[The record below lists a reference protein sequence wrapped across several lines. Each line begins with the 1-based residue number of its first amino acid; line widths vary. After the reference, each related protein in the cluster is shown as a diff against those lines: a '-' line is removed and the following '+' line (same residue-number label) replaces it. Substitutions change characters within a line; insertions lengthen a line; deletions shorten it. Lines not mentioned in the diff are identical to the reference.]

1 MKKKVLTEAKIKQ
14 FVLPKEGQEE
24 HFDAALPGFAVRVTP
39 RGTKSFVF
47 FYRKNGTLRRKT
59 LGRYGLSTPSQPSL
73 NLAEAR
79 DRARAMLR
87 GEDPSDKQAEQQEQ
101 NERAEADT
109 YATAVDDFIQKYA
122 IAKKNN
128 RSWKPQQ
135 QLLMNAGK
143 KLDAKGRPDKK
154 SKGWADRPV
163 TEITRRDIH
172 DALDAR
178 MATGKPYAAN
188 RTYEALR
195 TFYRWLYSRDRIPEN
210 LMDKIEQPF
219 DGEKASERSWSDDE
233 IKALWAAKLDGFW
246 PSYLKLL
253 ILMGQRR
260 NEITGMRWDE
270 IDLKEGVW
278 SLSAERHKGKRGHKF
293 PLPALAVRILK
304 GIPRV
309 TDSPYVFPGRL
320 RGPMA
325 ASSKVQ
331 KRIQKASGVRDFTT
345 KVARHT
351 FRTGL
356 DKLKVSPHVKLEC
369 LGHARQGVGDVHY
382 SHYDYLDEQREAF
395 EAWASHVEK
404 LVYPD
409 GVVGL
414 HG

>member
-270 IDLKEGVW
+270 IDF
-278 SLSAERHKGKRGHKF
+278 KG
-293 PLPALAVRILK
+293 
-304 GIPRV
+304 
-309 TDSPYVFPGRL
+309 GRL
-320 RGPMA
+320 EPFSRTAQGQARTQVP
-325 ASSKVQ
+325 ASC
-331 KRIQKASGVRDFTT
+331 SGC
-345 KVARHT
+345 AH
-351 FRTGL
+351 
-356 DKLKVSPHVKLEC
+356 S
-369 LGHARQGVGDVHY
+369 
-382 SHYDYLDEQREAF
+382 
-395 EAWASHVEK
+395 
-404 LVYPD
+404 
-409 GVVGL
+409 
-414 HG
+414 